1 MYHPET
7 ASKKKKKKGKRVKQ
21 AVIIQSTS
29 TNNQTQSFI
38 YTKIKLEW
46 IKKKPPKK
54 AHNHCMSVILLP
66 PSPLFSGSMASRIS
80 PEPAILIGP
89 MYETK
94 ASQMQS
100 NAMISLPTFL
110 STYHGHIFWD
120 ILAFALLLGPNTPS
134 HLLFLAHSH
143 AHAHAHACIRLS
155 NMSPAVVVI
164 VMIKS
169 ATQQL

>member
-1 MYHPET
+1 MNHPET

-100 NAMISLPTFL
+100 NAMISLPAFL

-120 ILAFALLLGPNTPS
+120 IRSSPWTKYSVPSSLSCTLLRSRACPCMYQAFKHESGSSTS
-134 HLLFLAHSH
+134 HDQECH
-143 AHAHAHACIRLS
+143 
-155 NMSPAVVVI
+155 PTTV
-164 VMIKS
+164 K
-169 ATQQL
+169 